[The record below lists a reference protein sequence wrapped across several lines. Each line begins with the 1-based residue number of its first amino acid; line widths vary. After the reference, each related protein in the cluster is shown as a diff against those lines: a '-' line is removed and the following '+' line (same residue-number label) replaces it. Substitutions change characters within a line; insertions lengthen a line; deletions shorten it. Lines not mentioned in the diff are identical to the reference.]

1 MFYQDLVFEDGGLWA
16 HFAWEY
22 LPFKHGF
29 STVLA
34 GNMSMKFG
42 ERRKVTDNRE
52 RFFRLLDHP
61 QEKTIFIN
69 PQHQDKILFLEKYP
83 TIFYPECD
91 GVITTVPGIGIALL
105 PADCLPVILWG
116 RIREQDFIGLIHA
129 GRKGTKLKI
138 IEKAIEL
145 LVQKGGKT
153 EEINVAIGP
162 AIHSCC
168 YKLLGMIKIDLIK
181 ENIQQALNKEV
192 SIANIIVAHTCTC
205 CAKRS
210 DGTPIFFSHRRA
222 KEQKE
227 KEGRFVAFV
236 GLEKRAL

>member
-1 MFYQDLVFEDGGLWA
+1 MLYEDLVFEDGGLWA
-16 HFAWEY
+16 HFAWEC

-129 GRKGTKLKI
+129 GRKGTKLRI
-138 IEKAIEL
+138 IERAIEL

-168 YKLLGMIKIDLIK
+168 YRFAKVIKKDFVK
-181 ENIQQALNKEV
+181 ENIQQALDKGV
-192 SIANIIVAHTCTC
+192 SISNIIIARECTC
-205 CAKRS
+205 CAKV
-210 DGTPIFFSHRRA
+210 GGKPIFFSHRRA
-222 KEQKE
+222 KKHNE
-227 KEGRFVAFV
+227 KEGRFIAFV
-236 GLEKRAL
+236 ALEKEGS